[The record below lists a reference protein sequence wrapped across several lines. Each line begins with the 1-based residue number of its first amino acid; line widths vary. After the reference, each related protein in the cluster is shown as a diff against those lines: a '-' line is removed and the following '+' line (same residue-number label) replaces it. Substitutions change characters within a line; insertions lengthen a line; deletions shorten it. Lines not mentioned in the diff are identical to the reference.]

1 MSLRIACDLDGTLA
15 DMDSALQRE
24 AERLFGPDVDLH
36 ASPARRID
44 SAEDV
49 EEEIAA
55 APNESTQATDGP
67 QVTEG
72 AARRALTRAELRQL
86 WAHVGQIEDFWVSLG
101 EVEAG
106 AVAQLMAAATR
117 HRWDVIFVTQRPSS
131 AGDTTQRQS
140 QRWLQ
145 GHGFECP
152 SVFVTGSR
160 GRVAHALSL
169 DAVLDDRPDNCL
181 DVVTDSKATP
191 FLVWRHRR
199 ESLPPGVTQ
208 TRIQTVFS
216 IREALEHL
224 EQMTTTRLR
233 SKTFLGRV
241 RNAVGL

>member
-15 DMDSALQRE
+15 DMDAGLQRE
-24 AERLFGPDVDLH
+24 AERLFGPEVDLH
-36 ASPARRID
+36 ASPARRLE

-49 EEEIAA
+49 EEEIAE
-55 APNESTQATDGP
+55 APAVDVAPGGGP
-67 QVTEG
+67 SP
-72 AARRALTRAELRQL
+72 RRALTRTELRKL
-86 WAHVGQIEDFWVSLG
+86 WAHVGQIENFWLSLA

-106 AVAQLMAAATR
+106 AVAQLSAAAAR
-117 HRWDVIFVTQRPSS
+117 HRWDVLFVTQRPSS

-145 GHGFECP
+145 AHGFECP

-181 DVVTDSKATP
+181 DVITDSKATP
-191 FLVWRHRR
+191 FLIWRHRR
-199 ESLPPGVTQ
+199 ESLPSAIAH

-224 EQMTTTRLR
+224 EQMTTTRHR

>member
-15 DMDSALQRE
+15 DMDAALQRE
-24 AERLFGPDVDLH
+24 AERLFGPDIDLH
-36 ASPARRID
+36 ASPTRRVE

-55 APNESTQATDGP
+55 APSTES
-67 QVTEG
+67 
-72 AARRALTRAELRQL
+72 AAPAGSPTSRRALTRPELREL
-86 WAHVGQIEDFWVSLG
+86 WAHVGQVENFWASLG

-106 AVAQLMAAATR
+106 AVAQLAAAAAR
-117 HRWDVIFVTQRPSS
+117 HRWDVIFVTQRPQS

-145 GHGFECP
+145 AHGFECP

-191 FLVWRHRR
+191 FLIWRHRR

-208 TRIQTVFS
+208 TRIQTVSS

-224 EQMTTTRLR
+224 EQMATTRLR

>member
-1 MSLRIACDLDGTLA
+1 M
-15 DMDSALQRE
+15 
-24 AERLFGPDVDLH
+24 DLH
-36 ASPARRID
+36 VSATRRIE

-49 EEEIAA
+49 EEEISA
-55 APNESTQATDGP
+55 APPADGEPSTDNAP
-67 QVTEG
+67 
-72 AARRALTRAELRQL
+72 RRALTRAELRQL
-86 WAHVGQIEDFWVSLG
+86 WSHVGQVNDFWMSLG

-106 AVAQLMAAATR
+106 AVARLGASAVR

-131 AGDTTQRQS
+131 AGATTQRQS

-145 GHGFECP
+145 THGFECP

-181 DVVTDSKATP
+181 DVITDSKATP

-199 ESLPPGVTQ
+199 ESLPPGVAQ

-216 IREALEHL
+216 IDEALERL
-224 EQMTTTRLR
+224 EQMTTIRLR
-233 SKTFLGRV
+233 NQSFFGRV

>member
-15 DMDSALQRE
+15 DMDAALQRE

-36 ASPARRID
+36 ASPARRIE

-55 APNESTQATDGP
+55 ASSAESATPAG
-67 QVTEG
+67 TTST
-72 AARRALTRAELRQL
+72 RRALTRSELRQL
-86 WAHVGQIEDFWVSLG
+86 WAHVGQIENFWASLG

-106 AVAQLMAAATR
+106 AVAQLAASAAR

-145 GHGFECP
+145 AHGFECP

-191 FLVWRHRR
+191 FLIWRHRR
-199 ESLPPGVTQ
+199 EALPPGVTQ

-216 IREALEHL
+216 IREALERL
-224 EQMTTTRLR
+224 EQMATTRLR

>member
-15 DMDSALQRE
+15 DMDAALQRE

-36 ASPARRID
+36 ASPARRIE

-55 APNESTQATDGP
+55 ASSAESATPAG
-67 QVTEG
+67 TTST
-72 AARRALTRAELRQL
+72 RRALTRSELRQL
-86 WAHVGQIEDFWVSLG
+86 WAHVGQIENFWASLG

-106 AVAQLMAAATR
+106 AVAQLAAAAAR

-145 GHGFECP
+145 AHGFECP

-191 FLVWRHRR
+191 FLIWRHRR
-199 ESLPPGVTQ
+199 EALPPGVTQ

-216 IREALEHL
+216 IREALERL
-224 EQMTTTRLR
+224 EQMATTRLR

>member
-15 DMDSALQRE
+15 DMDAALQRE

-36 ASPARRID
+36 ASTAGRIE

-55 APNESTQATDGP
+55 APSANDEPPTDNAT
-67 QVTEG
+67 
-72 AARRALTRAELRQL
+72 RRALTRAELRKL
-86 WAHVGQIEDFWVSLG
+86 WSHIGQVNDFWVSLG
-101 EVEAG
+101 EIEAG
-106 AVAQLMAAATR
+106 AVAKLAACAVR
-117 HRWDVIFVTQRPSS
+117 HRWDIIFVTQRPSS

-145 GHGFECP
+145 THGFECP

-181 DVVTDSKATP
+181 DVTTDSKATP

-199 ESLPPGVTQ
+199 ESLPPGVAQ

-216 IREALEHL
+216 IGEALERL

-233 SKTFLGRV
+233 SQTFLGRV
-241 RNAVGL
+241 RNAVGI

>member
-1 MSLRIACDLDGTLA
+1 MSLRIACDLDGTLV
-15 DMDSALQRE
+15 DMDAGLQRE
-24 AERLFGPDVDLH
+24 AERLFGSDVDLH
-36 ASPARRID
+36 ASPARRLE

-49 EEEIAA
+49 EEEIAEPPAVDA
-55 APNESTQATDGP
+55 AAQGSPAT
-67 QVTEG
+67 
-72 AARRALTRAELRQL
+72 RRALTRAELRQL
-86 WAHVGQIEDFWVSLG
+86 WAHVGQVENFWASLA

-106 AVAQLMAAATR
+106 AVAQLSAAATR
-117 HRWDVIFVTQRPSS
+117 HRWDVLFVTQRPSS

-145 GHGFECP
+145 AHGFECP

-191 FLVWRHRR
+191 FLIWRHRR
-199 ESLPPGVTQ
+199 ESLPSAIAH

-216 IREALEHL
+216 IREALERL
-224 EQMTTTRLR
+224 EQMSTTRHR

>member
-15 DMDSALQRE
+15 DMDAALQRE

-36 ASPARRID
+36 ASPARRIE

-55 APNESTQATDGP
+55 APSAEGEPSTDNAT
-67 QVTEG
+67 
-72 AARRALTRAELRQL
+72 RRALTRADLRQL
-86 WAHVGQIEDFWVSLG
+86 WSHVGQVNDFWVSLG

-106 AVAQLMAAATR
+106 AVAKLAACAVR

-145 GHGFECP
+145 AHGFECP

-181 DVVTDSKATP
+181 DVITDSKATP

-199 ESLPPGVTQ
+199 ESLPPGLAQ

-216 IREALEHL
+216 IGEALERL

-233 SKTFLGRV
+233 SQTFLGRV

>member
-15 DMDSALQRE
+15 DMDAALQRE

-36 ASPARRID
+36 ASPARRIE

-55 APNESTQATDGP
+55 APSTEGSSPTESTT
-67 QVTEG
+67 T
-72 AARRALTRAELRQL
+72 RRALTRSELRQL
-86 WAHVGQIEDFWVSLG
+86 WAHVGQIENFWASLG

-106 AVAQLMAAATR
+106 AVALLAAAAAK
-117 HRWDVIFVTQRPSS
+117 HRWDIIFVTQRPSS

-145 GHGFECP
+145 AHGFECP

-191 FLVWRHRR
+191 FLIWRHRR
-199 ESLPPGVTQ
+199 ESLPPGITQ

-224 EQMTTTRLR
+224 ERMATTRQR